1 MVAAAVRREATAA
14 KREAATGREP
24 EARRGS
30 TVRLA
35 SLLPSTRS
43 ADGSHSG
50 LLVAAGGAL
59 LALVLAS
66 GSLLSVATRRTKGQL
81 R

>member
-1 MVAAAVRREATAA
+1 
-14 KREAATGREP
+14 
-24 EARRGS
+24 
-30 TVRLA
+30 VRLA

-43 ADGSHSG
+43 ADGAHSA
-50 LLVAAGGAL
+50 LLLAAGGAL

-66 GSLLSVATRRTKGQL
+66 GSLLSVATRRARGQL